1 VQQKYQTAS
10 QSLGSK
16 HLQQQAPAIPDILN
30 RSPYLAGD
38 SMNNVPEHLVATN
51 KENLET
57 AIAFAGITAA
67 GAEKLIE
74 LQLRT
79 AKNVFADAVKSAK
92 ALVAIK
98 DVQELTEIQASIAQP
113 LADKITNYG
122 RSVYAVIAETQAEM
136 NKFFEARIA
145 ETNKSFVT
153 VLDQA
158 VKNAPPGS
166 DVAVA
171 AVKSA
176 MAAANQAYDAFS
188 RATKQVAEA
197 TEATMTAATH
207 TVATKKK
214 AA

>member
-1 VQQKYQTAS
+1 
-10 QSLGSK
+10 
-16 HLQQQAPAIPDILN
+16 
-30 RSPYLAGD
+30 
-38 SMNNVPEHLVATN
+38 MNNVPEHLVATN

-79 AKNVFADAVKSAK
+79 AKNVFADAVKNAK
-92 ALVAIK
+92 ALVAVK

-113 LADKITNYG
+113 LADKMTNYG
-122 RSVYAVIAETQAEM
+122 RSVYAVIAETQAEL

-145 ETNKSFVT
+145 ETNKAFVT

-158 VKNAPPGS
+158 VKNAPAGS

-188 RATKQVAEA
+188 KASKQVAEA
-197 TEATMTAATH
+197 TEATMTAGTH

>member
-1 VQQKYQTAS
+1 MVEFLRCNKNPKQRREAS
-10 QSLGSK
+10 AAS
-16 HLQQQAPAIPDILN
+16 ILN
-30 RSPYLAGD
+30 RPPYFEGE
-38 SMNNVPEHLVATN
+38 SMHNVPEQLVATN

-57 AIAFAGITAA
+57 VIAFAGITAA

-79 AKNVFADAVKSAK
+79 AKNVFADAVKNAK
-92 ALVAIK
+92 ALAGVK
-98 DVQELTEIQASIAQP
+98 DVQELTEIQTSIAQP
-113 LADKITNYG
+113 VADKVATYG
-122 RSVYAVIAETQAEM
+122 RSVYAVIAETQAEL
-136 NKFFEARIA
+136 NKFFEERIA
-145 ETNKSFVT
+145 ETNKNFVT
-153 VLDQA
+153 VLDKA
-158 VKNAPPGS
+158 VKSAPAGS

-188 RATKQVAEA
+188 RATRQVAEA
-197 TEATMTAATH
+197 TEATMTAATN

>member
-1 VQQKYQTAS
+1 MY
-10 QSLGSK
+10 
-16 HLQQQAPAIPDILN
+16 
-30 RSPYLAGD
+30 
-38 SMNNVPEHLVATN
+38 NVPEQLVATN

-57 AIAFAGITAA
+57 AIAFAGITAT

-79 AKNVFADAVKSAK
+79 AKNIFADAVKNAK
-92 ALVAIK
+92 ALAGVK
-98 DVQELTEIQASIAQP
+98 DVQELTEFQTAIAQP
-113 LADKITNYG
+113 VADKVATYG
-122 RSVYAVIAETQAEM
+122 RSVYAMIAETQAEL
-136 NKFFEARIA
+136 NKFFEERIA
-145 ETNKSFVT
+145 ETNKNFVT
-153 VLDQA
+153 ALDKA
-158 VKNAPPGS
+158 VKSAPAGS

-197 TEATMTAATH
+197 TEATMTAATS
-207 TVATKKK
+207 TVATRKK

>member
-1 VQQKYQTAS
+1 MSTVPQQLAVTSKE
-10 QSLGSK
+10 SLES
-16 HLQQQAPAIPDILN
+16 
-30 RSPYLAGD
+30 
-38 SMNNVPEHLVATN
+38 V
-51 KENLET
+51 
-57 AIAFAGITAA
+57 IAFAGITAA

-79 AKNVFADAVKSAK
+79 AKNAFADVVKNAK
-92 ALVAIK
+92 ALSAVK

-113 LADKITNYG
+113 LADKFAAYG
-122 RSVYAVIAETQAEM
+122 RSVYAVIAETQAEL
-136 NKFFEARIA
+136 NKFFEERIA
-145 ETNKSFVT
+145 ETNKTFVT

-158 VKNAPPGS
+158 VKNAPAGS

-188 RATKQVAEA
+188 KATKQVTEA
-197 TEATMTAATH
+197 TEATMSATGH
-207 TVATKKK
+207 TVATKRK